1 MMTRSDIESAIQ
13 VADRLGDADGVA
25 VLRAELAALDHP
37 PADIQSL
44 VDASIP
50 VAEGSDHG

>member
-1 MMTRSDIESAIQ
+1 MTRSDIESAIQ
-13 VADRLGDADGVA
+13 VFDRLGDSDSVTA
-25 VLRAELAALDHP
+25 LRAALVALDHP
-37 PADIQSL
+37 SENIQSL

>member
-1 MMTRSDIESAIQ
+1 MIRSDIESAIQ

-25 VLRAELAALDHP
+25 ILRADLAALDRP
-37 PADIQSL
+37 SENIQSL

-50 VAEGSDHG
+50 VAEVSDHG

>member
-1 MMTRSDIESAIQ
+1 MSRSDIESAIQ

-25 VLRAELAALDHP
+25 ILRAELAALDHP
-37 PADIQSL
+37 SADIQSL